1 MLEVLKAF
9 SSCAAL
15 IISVYGFGVIVLN
28 DGKIKLGIKDIISI
42 FIVCILNT
50 ICFVHLD
57 GTTKTIF
64 TFIVY
69 ALLYVL
75 VFNTQFLKSIFSGI
89 IYMILLIIPDLI
101 ALGFVTK
108 VLNVSKEYC
117 YNHLA
122 GSIIINLSVSALMIL
137 LVYLLRKPLRK
148 IVNYKLSS
156 STKIIIV
163 SLLALV
169 TIAKVFYNL
178 ITDYR
183 FSNDVLTYVLLIG
196 TLMII
201 LFSLLRQRSD
211 TENMF
216 RKNDAL
222 IGIMKNYEID
232 IEDQRTLNHE
242 TKNELLTIR
251 SKLSDEEDK
260 ELCEYI
266 DSIIGDKK
274 VIKSSKISKFR
285 YLPDNGLRSFFYY
298 KVIEAEEKGVRVE
311 VNIAKKV
318 ENSFLG
324 TLKTKD
330 FRDLTRII
338 GVYLDNAI
346 EASSTSE
353 KKQLGIEIYLFKET
367 IEIIISNTYNNKIDE
382 EKIGNERFSTK
393 GKTRGHGLLLVKRIL
408 NENNRITSETK
419 VTDMLYIQKIKINE
433 K

>member
-15 IISVYGFGVIVLN
+15 IISVYAFGVIVLN
-28 DGKIKLGIKDIISI
+28 NGEIKLGIKDIASI
-42 FIVCILNT
+42 LIVCILNT

-75 VFNTQFLKSIFSGI
+75 VFNTQFLKSIFSSI
-89 IYMILLIIPDLI
+89 IYSLLTIIPDLI
-101 ALGFVTK
+101 TLGISINILGIDKSYFYE
-108 VLNVSKEYC
+108 N
-117 YNHLA
+117 LA
-122 GSIIINLSVSALMIL
+122 GGFIGNLSVSAIMIL

-156 STKIIIV
+156 SAKIIIV

-183 FSNDVLTYVLLIG
+183 FSNDVLTYFLLIG

-324 TLKTKD
+324 ILKIKD

-382 EKIGNERFSTK
+382 EKIGNERYSTK

>member
-75 VFNTQFLKSIFSGI
+75 IFNTQFLKSIFSSI
-89 IYMILLIIPDLI
+89 IYSLLTIIPDLI
-101 ALGFVTK
+101 TLGFVTK

-117 YNHLA
+117 YDQLA
-122 GSIIINLSVSALMIL
+122 GSIRINLSVSAIMIL

-183 FSNDVLTYVLLIG
+183 FSNDVLTYFLLIG